1 MHTHEEIR
9 EKLGKVVVDMRKARG
24 VSLQDLCN
32 YTGLSQKYVSDL
44 ENGKRNI
51 GLDTVVI
58 LTNYFNVSIGDFFL
72 MIEHFEA

>member
-1 MHTHEEIR
+1 MHTHDEIR

-24 VSLQDLCN
+24 LSQQDICN

-44 ENGKRNI
+44 EHGKRNI

-72 MIEHFEA
+72 MVEHFE